1 MKYREKMSP
10 KRFFSS
16 KLFLLLALVLLILIV
31 LAVGKGILRRYQVNR
46 EIKALE
52 VEIAKLENNNQE
64 LGELIEYLNT
74 DFFAEQEARLKLG
87 LSKEGENVIVVP
99 DNDSSIVSLDIF
111 SNKEYNEKASSNPL
125 KWWQYFFGH
134 IS

>member
-1 MKYREKMSP
+1 MKHREKISP
-10 KRFFSS
+10 KRIFSS
-16 KLFLLLALVLLILIV
+16 KLFLLAVLLLLVLIA
-31 LAVGKGILRRYQVNR
+31 LAAGKGLLRRYQVNR

-52 VEIAKLENNNQE
+52 EEIARLENSNQE

-87 LSKEGENVIVVP
+87 MSKEGEKVIIVP
-99 DNDSSIVSLDIF
+99 DNDNGIVPLDIF
-111 SNKEYNEKASSNPL
+111 PDKEYNEKAISNPQ
-125 KWWQYFFGH
+125 KWWRYFFGH